1 MASKN
6 NSQFKEFL
14 RAFFGRGWIVK
25 ICMVVIVLLI
35 LAAVLAPVLTPY
47 SPEKIS
53 LTEKLRPPSAE
64 HLLGTDHLGR
74 DVFTRLLY
82 GASISLLCS
91 VLSCLIALVIGLF
104 FGLIA
109 GYYQGIVSQ
118 TIMRVTDA
126 QLSIPP
132 LILTMVLA
140 SLMGGGVRGVSIV
153 IGISVVP
160 TYVRMI
166 NSLVISLKE
175 GDYVVAARLVGQNGA
190 KILWKHL
197 LPNCIPSLIVLFTM
211 NLGTA
216 IMLEAS
222 MSFLGVG
229 IAAPTPSW
237 GGMVSEGYNY
247 LIANPLLALLPGFC
261 VMVTVVAFNIVGDA
275 LRDALDPRL
284 RGKL

>member
-1 MASKN
+1 MAVKN
-6 NSQFKEFL
+6 RKQFWEFL
-14 RAFFGRGWIVK
+14 RAFFSRGLIVK
-25 ICMVVIVLLI
+25 VCMVIILLLV
-35 LAAVLAPVLTPY
+35 LAAVLAPMLTPF

-53 LTEKLRPPSAE
+53 LTEKLDPPSAV
-64 HLLGTDHLGR
+64 HMLGTDHLGR
-74 DVFTRLLY
+74 DVLTRLLY
-82 GASISLLCS
+82 GARISLVCS

-109 GYYQGIVSQ
+109 GYYQGFVSQ
-118 TIMRVTDA
+118 LILRVTDA

-140 SLMGGGVRGVSIV
+140 SLMGGGVTGVSIV

-160 TYVRMI
+160 TYIRMV

-175 GDYVVAARLVGQNGA
+175 GDYIIAARLVGQNGFQ
-190 KILWKHL
+190 ILLRHI
-197 LPNCIPSLIVLFTM
+197 LPNCVPSLIVLFTM

-229 IAAPTPSW
+229 IAPPTPSW
-237 GGMVSEGYNY
+237 GGMVSEGYNN
-247 LIANPLLALLPGFC
+247 LISNPLLALLPGFC
-261 VMVTVVAFNIVGDA
+261 VMLTVVAFNIVGDA

-284 RGKL
+284 RGRL

>member
-1 MASKN
+1 MAAKSKN
-6 NSQFKEFL
+6 HIREFF
-14 RAFFGRGWIVK
+14 RTFFGRGFIVK
-25 ICMVVIVLLI
+25 LCIGIILLMV
-35 LAAVLAPVLTPY
+35 LAAVFAPVLTSY

-53 LTEKLRPPSAE
+53 LTEKFQSPSAA
-64 HLLGTDHLGR
+64 HIFGTDHLGR
-74 DVFTRLLY
+74 DVLTRLLY
-82 GASISLLCS
+82 GARISLVCS
-91 VLSCLIALVIGLF
+91 VLSCLIALAAGLF

-109 GYYQGIVSQ
+109 GYYRGFASRL
-118 TIMRVTDA
+118 IMRVTDA

-140 SLMGGGVRGVSIV
+140 SLMGGGVSGVSIV

-160 TYVRMI
+160 TYVRMV
-166 NSLVISLKE
+166 NSLVISLRE
-175 GDYVVAARLVGQNGA
+175 SDYVTAAWLVGQNGFR
-190 KILWKHL
+190 ILWRHI
-197 LPNCIPSLIVLFTM
+197 LPNCVPSLIVLFTM

-237 GGMVSEGYNY
+237 GGMVSDGYSC
-247 LIANPLLALLPGFC
+247 LISNPLLALLPGIC
-261 VMVTVVAFNIVGDA
+261 VMLTVVAFNIVGDA